1 MAIDWSKAPEGA
13 EFYAY
18 GLFRKDGGTW
28 HFDIKSASGEW
39 RKSSRRQS
47 FFMDVHD
54 YEERPETQADQQ
66 WPEEWLQYGYSVSVV
81 KEFEDHA
88 EHTKQWPENDE
99 RIDRIGRDR
108 TAEDMGHYDEQ
119 REQHEQ
125 AQPTAPQ
132 ANKYDRT
139 IIGKYGSGKCTVDVY
154 RVLNAF
160 PSGSPE
166 IDHALKKLL
175 APGKRG
181 VKSELQD
188 LREAIQSI
196 EARIS
201 YLSELGEK

>member
-18 GLFRKDGGTW
+18 GGFRKPAKWSDIPSVWTGESWTHGGYTY
-28 HFDIKSASGEW
+28 EECEE
-39 RKSSRRQS
+39 RN
-47 FFMDVHD
+47 D
-54 YEERPETQADQQ
+54 YEPRPQQ
-66 WPEEWLQYGYSVSVV
+66 WPE
-81 KEFEDHA
+81 
-88 EHTKQWPENDE
+88 TDE
-99 RIDRIGRDR
+99 RINNIGLNR
-108 TAEDMGHYDEQ
+108 TTEDMGHYDEQ

-125 AQPTAPQ
+125 AQPAAPQ

-139 IIGKYGSGKCTVDVY
+139 ILGKYGSGKCTVDVY

-181 VKSELQD
+181 VKGELQD
-188 LREAIQSI
+188 LKEAIQSI
-196 EARIS
+196 EARID
-201 YLSELGEK
+201 YLKELGE

>member
-1 MAIDWSKAPEGA
+1 MAIDWSKVPEGA
-13 EFYAY
+13 EFYAN
-18 GLFRKDGGTW
+18 GHFRKVIDSGCPYKW
-28 HFDIKSASGEW
+28 NLIKWVRGSWTSQEC
-39 RKSSRRQS
+39 RECL
-47 FFMDVHD
+47 D
-54 YEERPETQADQQ
+54 YCERPQQ
-66 WPEEWLQYGYSVSVV
+66 WPE
-81 KEFEDHA
+81 
-88 EHTKQWPENDE
+88 TDE

-108 TAEDMGHYDEQ
+108 TSEDMGHYDEQ

-125 AQPTAPQ
+125 AQPAALY

-196 EARIS
+196 EARID
-201 YLSELGEK
+201 YLKELAE

>member
-28 HFDIKSASGEW
+28 HFDINDVSGEW
-39 RKSSRRQS
+39 KKSSRRQS

-54 YEERPETQADQQ
+54 YEEKPEAQAAQQ
-66 WPEEWLQYGYSVSVV
+66 WPE
-81 KEFEDHA
+81 
-88 EHTKQWPENDE
+88 TDE
-99 RIDRIGRDR
+99 RINNIGLNR
-108 TAEDMGHYDEQ
+108 TTEDMGHYDEQ

-125 AQPTAPQ
+125 AKPAAPQ

-139 IIGKYGSGKCTVDVY
+139 IIGKYGTGKCTVDVY

-166 IDHALKKLL
+166 IDHSIKKLL

-188 LREAIQSI
+188 LQEAIQSI

-201 YLSELGEK
+201 YLSDQGEK